1 MVVLFTDELDA
12 AKRVNQLCEEFE
24 IPPKNPE
31 ISAIPDQQYQKRE
44 LTSQYKG
51 VTWNRK
57 RTKWCVLLCLGGKRK
72 YGGLYK
78 DELDA
83 AKRVN
88 QLCEELRIPFQN
100 PEVSATPQYQNK
112 KNKSQYK
119 GISYDKK
126 TCKWNVLIY
135 QKGQKQ
141 KYGGYFNDELDAAK
155 RVNQLCE
162 ELRIPFQNPEVS
174 ATPQYQKKGKTS
186 QYKGVYWHRKMK
198 MWYARVY
205 WKGNI
210 PKYGGIFK
218 NELNAAKRVK

>member
-24 IPPKNPE
+24 IPPKFPE

-100 PEVSATPQYQNK
+100 PEVSATPQYQ
-112 KNKSQYK
+112 
-119 GISYDKK
+119 
-126 TCKWNVLIY
+126 
-135 QKGQKQ
+135 
-141 KYGGYFNDELDAAK
+141 
-155 RVNQLCE
+155 
-162 ELRIPFQNPEVS
+162 
-174 ATPQYQKKGKTS
+174 KKGKTS